1 MTDNGNSNIDDP
13 DLEII
18 KARKMRALK
27 EQFAYK
33 EKERKNIEQNEL
45 NKKKSISAESSGVSE
60 RDFLQSYLYDRG
72 NEVLHL
78 AEQQFPFQ
86 TKIIIKRLN
95 ELIRY
100 GEISKISGG
109 DLLAIY
115 RSLGFNIRINT
126 NISISDHGK
135 TISFS
140 EKLKQSSEF
149 DLNQDPDK

>member
-1 MTDNGNSNIDDP
+1 MANNENSNIDDP
-13 DLEII
+13 DLELI
-18 KARKMRALK
+18 KARKMKALK

-33 EKERKNIEQNEL
+33 EKERKTMEQNEL
-45 NKKKSISAESSGVSE
+45 NQKKSTSLEGGGVSE
-60 RDFLQSYLYDRG
+60 RDFLLSYLYDRG
-72 NEVLHL
+72 NEVLNL

-86 TKIIIKRLN
+86 TKILIKRIN

-109 DLLAIY
+109 DLLGIY
-115 RSLGFNIRINT
+115 RSLGLNIRIDT

-140 EKLKQSSEF
+140 EKLKQS
-149 DLNQDPDK
+149 QDPEPEHDK